1 MAPGISA
8 AEVICESIARL
19 SETKEMIGALLTEDS
34 ASAFPDGMEHLSAKF
49 DPIFDILGQLDADWR
64 AGRPVAQGE
73 SMHLFLL
80 GVASRFAGRGVAH
93 QLVATCLA
101 HGASRNYRV
110 AVAEATNKT
119 SQHIFR
125 KQGFVERAR
134 RSYADHRFNG
144 RAYFASITDHG
155 GPIAMEKQL
164 AT

>member
-1 MAPGISA
+1 
-8 AEVICESIARL
+8 
-19 SETKEMIGALLTEDS
+19 
-34 ASAFPDGMEHLSAKF
+34 
-49 DPIFDILGQLDADWR
+49 
-64 AGRPVAQGE
+64 
-73 SMHLFLL
+73 
-80 GVASRFAGRGVAH
+80 
-93 QLVATCLA
+93 VATCLA

-144 RAYFASITDHG
+144 RAYFTSITNHG

-164 AT
+164 AP